1 MSISLSINVS
11 QYDVIFFLKIFLK
24 KYRGGLTSRFR
35 GEASRTLWTTQQRT
49 ATQQQHNNTT
59 TINHTM
65 NHAPLSDVAKV
76 AQVALD

>member
-11 QYDVIFFLKIFLK
+11 QYDVIFFLK

-65 NHAPLSDVAKV
+65 NHAPLPDVAKV